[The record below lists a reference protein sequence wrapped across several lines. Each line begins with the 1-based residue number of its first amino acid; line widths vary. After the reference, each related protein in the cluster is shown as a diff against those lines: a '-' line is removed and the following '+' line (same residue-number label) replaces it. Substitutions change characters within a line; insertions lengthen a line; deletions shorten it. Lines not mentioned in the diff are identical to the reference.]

1 MVYVD
6 TGVVVALIVPETH
19 SAAVARWYARS
30 RADLVSAFRC
40 VAEFA
45 SALSTRQRAG
55 QLDAAQA
62 EAAWQRFLRLAT
74 NDLALPPLAAAPEFH
89 LAAGFALDATNTPL
103 AGDPLHLASATQ
115 AGVKSMATLDAVLG
129 RNARRLKMKLVPFA

>member
-1 MVYVD
+1 MYAD

-19 SAAVARWYARS
+19 SAAVARWYARR
-30 RADLVSAFRC
+30 RADLVSAVWC
-40 VAEFA
+40 VTEFA
-45 SALSTRQRAG
+45 SALGTKQRAG

-62 EAAWQRFLRLAT
+62 QAAWQRFLRPST

-89 LAAGFALDATNTPL
+89 LAAGFSLDATNTL
-103 AGDPLHLASATQ
+103 RAGDPLHLASATQ
-115 AGVKSMATLDAVLG
+115 AGAKSMATLDALLG